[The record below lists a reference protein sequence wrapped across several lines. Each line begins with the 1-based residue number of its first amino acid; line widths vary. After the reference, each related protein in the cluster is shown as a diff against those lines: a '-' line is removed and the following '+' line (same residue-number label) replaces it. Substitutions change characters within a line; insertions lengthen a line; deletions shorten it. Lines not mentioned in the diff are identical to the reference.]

1 MTNLQHICELGTLLE
16 TLSPIEKEVFFAQ
29 RRFSY
34 FINKMRL
41 KAVMLFSL
49 VNHFSILKA

>member
-16 TLSPIEKEVFFAQ
+16 SLSPIEKEFFFAQ

-34 FINKMRL
+34 FINKIRL
-41 KAVMLFSL
+41 KAVMLLLIIF
-49 VNHFSILKA
+49 